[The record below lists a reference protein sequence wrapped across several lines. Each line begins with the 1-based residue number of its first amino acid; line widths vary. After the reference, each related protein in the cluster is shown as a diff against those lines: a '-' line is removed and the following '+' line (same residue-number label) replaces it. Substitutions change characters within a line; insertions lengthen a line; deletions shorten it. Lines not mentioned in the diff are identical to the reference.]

1 MLRLLLLETTS
12 AFVERLAAALSSDDI
27 AMCER
32 MSLKA
37 FGQSLSDSDV
47 SAYDAI
53 VLDLRQQYHDLR
65 STCRRVYSRLKQHC
79 PLVAVTSLDNVDAA
93 IRLVE
98 AGADEVCLRNECDAD
113 FLMKRIR
120 MAVARYDTQATLLQ
134 TAGAAGYSVPLTPT
148 LPAQPTCDSQGTDD
162 DAMLA
167 KGPTVHVLCIDPW
180 KEVASHET
188 LIRTAGFDLPVNIQ
202 SVSNMREAVPIL
214 NETTVD
220 VAVARL
226 EHNNDEALD
235 LLTAIRAFAPD
246 AHVFF
251 SARGAELDFL
261 VEAVRHGADDF
272 LADTVEM
279 SPALI
284 RCIRVA
290 FARKWRNVSP
300 DDLLE
305 DEDGDVPRSQPCGT
319 AGIQTLQE
327 RSPRY
332 FVTKSA
338 VAIPINPDFTPD
350 ETMCAE
356 GFTID
361 ISKTGVGF
369 EIGRLSELPSEL
381 LLAGV
386 EGDDGTF
393 YFATVQVQHWK
404 PQGGRLH
411 VGAKFAPPEHELLR
425 NENLLPSLRPDTQRF
440 TTGLPS
446 ETLLK
451 WAELGILRPVL
462 VDRIYVC
469 PKCESMPTFRKGCRS
484 CGSIHIAS
492 HELILHADCAY
503 LGVVTEFDRNGTLI
517 CPKCGTSESN
527 RNGGFERHHGP
538 CRCLDCNWSDSDT
551 EVVGQC
557 LQCRWH
563 FPLQNASEHELIGFA
578 VNRLD
583 PQAFFSG

>member
-12 AFVERLAAALSSDDI
+12 AFAERLATALSSDDI
-27 AMCER
+27 AVCER

-37 FGQSLSDSDV
+37 FDQLLSDGDV
-47 SAYDAI
+47 STYDAI

-65 STCRRVYSRLKQHC
+65 ATCRHVFSRLKQHC
-79 PLVAVTSLDNVDAA
+79 PLVTVTSLDNVDGA

-113 FLMKRIR
+113 YLMKRIR
-120 MAVARYDTQATLLQ
+120 MAVARYDTQTTLLQ
-134 TAGAAGYSVPLTPT
+134 TAGAVGYSVPRTPDI
-148 LPAQPTCDSQGTDD
+148 PSPPPWDDHATDD
-162 DAMLA
+162 DAILA
-167 KGPTVHVLCIDPW
+167 KGPTIQVLCIDPW
-180 KEVASHET
+180 NEVATHET
-188 LIRTAGFDLPVNIQ
+188 MIRTAGFDLPVNIR
-202 SVSNMREAVPIL
+202 SVPSMREAVPIL
-214 NETTVD
+214 NETNVD
-220 VAVARL
+220 VAVVRL
-226 EHNNDEALD
+226 QNNSGEDLD
-235 LLTAIRAFAPD
+235 LLTALRVFAPD

-272 LADTVEM
+272 LTDTVEM
-279 SPALI
+279 SPAMI

-300 DDLLE
+300 DDSVD
-305 DEDGDVPRSQPCGT
+305 DEEVSTSQHGST
-319 AGIQTLQE
+319 AGIQIFQE
-327 RSPRY
+327 CGPRY

-338 VAIPINPDFTPD
+338 VAIPINPDYTPD
-350 ETMCAE
+350 QTMCAE

-361 ISKTGVGF
+361 ISKSGIAF

-386 EGDDGTF
+386 EGDDGTL

-404 PQGGRLH
+404 PLAGRLH
-411 VGAKFAPPEHELLR
+411 VGAKFATPERELLR
-425 NENLLPSLRPDTQRF
+425 SENLIPSLHSDTHRF
-440 TTGLPS
+440 TTGLPTES
-446 ETLLK
+446 LLQ
-451 WAELGILRPVL
+451 WVELGILRPVL

-503 LGVVTEFDRNGTLI
+503 LGIVTEFDQDGKI
-517 CPKCGTSESN
+517 VCPKCGTSENSGH
-527 RNGGFERHHGP
+527 GGFERHLGP

-557 LQCRWH
+557 LHCRWH
-563 FPLQNASEHELIGFA
+563 FPLKNASELELIGYA
-578 VNRLD
+578 ANRLD
-583 PQAFFSG
+583 PRAFFGS